1 MRDAAIRLRTTLVS
15 LYLSF
20 WKFRY
25 TIGREYLLG
34 CMISIETD
42 NLGVGNCRSAASGRR
57 RLRGPNR
64 RGGKVVRPWLF
75 FQRQMVCGRI

>member
-1 MRDAAIRLRTTLVS
+1 MRDAATRLRTTLVS

-34 CMISIETD
+34 CMISIEMMSYIHEGFQD
-42 NLGVGNCRSAASGRR
+42 AK
-57 RLRGPNR
+57 PNR
-64 RGGKVVRPWLF
+64 KNVAGFRGNH
-75 FQRQMVCGRI
+75 IS